1 MSKKEVPAKV
11 KDLQAHGYY
20 SDTLLLFET
29 ISANLEAVRNTICY
43 IHRCEGF
50 AKPVLQI
57 QGIKLAHTY
66 TKIFRAYYEAILGR
80 SKEYGLTQES
90 QFLLHNEVSAQLST
104 TISFETVYKALL
116 VGDVR
121 QLLRENNE
129 FQPKDRNGLRP
140 AEIYDA
146 DFKVDPQ
153 FLCFEDDPAFEI
165 AVHAGIQRRG
175 KPGRQYLA
183 NFFWPKRETGSPIL
197 VIYFAI
203 QTTDPKKLKA
213 EGGMD

>member
-1 MSKKEVPAKV
+1 MENKEFEVSKKEVPAKV

-43 IHRCEGF
+43 IHGCEGF

-104 TISFETVYKALL
+104 TISFETVYKAPLL
-116 VGDVR
+116 GDGR
-121 QLLRENNE
+121 QLLLANKE
-129 FQPKDRNGLRP
+129 FPAKYRNCQVP
-140 AEIYDA
+140 AENYEA
-146 DFKVDPQ
+146 YFEVDPK
-153 FLCFEDDPAFEI
+153 FLCFDDDQAFEI
-165 AVHAGIQRRG
+165 TVLWGVERPG
-175 KPGRQYLA
+175 KAGRQYLP
-183 NFFWPKRETGSPIL
+183 NFLGPKREIGAPI
-197 VIYFAI
+197 
-203 QTTDPKKLKA
+203 T
-213 EGGMD
+213 